1 MGSKA
6 RNFELSENGDPR
18 VWVVWA
24 VSGTGAHQPILVAIC
39 STEEVADRYRPAV
52 EQNFE
57 GARFHA
63 EEAPVDHLFGAVD
76 VRSVAFRTAMREI
89 RRRRGGG

>member
-1 MGSKA
+1 MKPNVL
-6 RNFELSENGDPR
+6 NFELTRNGEPC

-24 VSGTGAHQPILVAIC
+24 VSGTGSHQPILVAIC
-39 STEEVADRYRPAV
+39 SDEETAERYRPAV

-63 EEAPVDHLFGAVD
+63 EEALVNHLFGAVD
-76 VRSVAFRTAMREI
+76 LRSVAFRTAMREI
-89 RRRRGGG
+89 RRRRGD